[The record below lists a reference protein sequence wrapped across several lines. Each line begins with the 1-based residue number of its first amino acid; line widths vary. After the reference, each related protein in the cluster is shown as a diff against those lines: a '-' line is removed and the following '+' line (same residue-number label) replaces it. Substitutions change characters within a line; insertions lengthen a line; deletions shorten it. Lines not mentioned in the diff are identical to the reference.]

1 MALRIMREA
10 FNSTL
15 YSGLMQVVIIGQGYV
30 GLNLSIMASRNHKV
44 IGLDINNELVR
55 DLNNCVSHIE
65 GITDGDLGEAKKLG
79 YEASTSPI
87 PLNEADIVVIAVPT
101 PLDSKRK
108 PDMSFLESA
117 CNLIGEHCKKPALII
132 NESTSYPGT
141 VREFIKPLIESKQIS
156 HIEHLYA
163 VAPERVDPGN
173 EDWNLENTPRLVSG
187 IGVDATLRVKEFYS
201 EFCGQVIEV
210 TSPEVAEA
218 AKLFE
223 NTFRQVNIALV
234 NEFAKVT
241 NKLGISVY
249 ETLDAADTKPYG
261 FLKFKPSLGVGGHCI
276 PIDPSYLAD
285 TASKLGIETKFINLA
300 NETNLEMPNYIA
312 SRIETD
318 LGKTLKNKK
327 VLILGVAYKP
337 NVADTRETPTKLL
350 IDALRSRGANVS
362 WHDPLVEHWN
372 GEVSSSLQVA
382 DAIVIAQMH
391 DHFLKVKLESY
402 SEYIF
407 DCTGTYATQHSL

>member
-1 MALRIMREA
+1 
-10 FNSTL
+10 
-15 YSGLMQVVIIGQGYV
+15 MQVVIIGQGYV

-44 IGLDINNELVR
+44 IGLDINKKLVQ
-55 DLNNCVSHIE
+55 DLNDCISHIE
-65 GITDGDLGEAKKLG
+65 GISDGELVEAKLRG
-79 YEASTSPI
+79 YEASVSTSS
-87 PLNEADIVVIAVPT
+87 LTAADIVVIAVPT
-101 PLDSKRK
+101 PLNSKRK

-117 CNLIGEHCKKPALII
+117 CNLIGEHCRKSALIV

-141 VREFIKPLIESKQIS
+141 LREFIKPKIESKQKS
-156 HIEHLYA
+156 QLEHLYA

-173 EDWNLENTPRLVSG
+173 VDWTLENTPRLVSG
-187 IGVDATLRVKEFYS
+187 IGTEAKSRVAEFYS
-201 EFCGQVIEV
+201 EFCNQVIEV

-249 ETLDAADTKPYG
+249 ETLNAADTKPYG

-285 TASKLGIETKFINLA
+285 TALKLGIETKFINLA

-318 LGKTLKNKK
+318 LGKSLINKK
-327 VLILGVAYKP
+327 LLILGVAYKP

-391 DHFLKVKLESY
+391 DQFLKVKLESY

-407 DCTGTYATQHSL
+407 DCTGTYATPNSL